1 MHGEISMSNEKELE
15 SMVVASPLFIEA
27 PKSSGR
33 PVGSKGTKKIM
44 PDQLHQAKTLYVAG
58 KSIPEIGKILGL
70 SSNNVLY
77 RHMEQE
83 NWGEEREV
91 FIKTTAENQLSAIL
105 TSNLTETNEILTD
118 LRTIR
123 EKAITAIDAGDVEPR
138 KYSEASQAY
147 IDSVN
152 ASTKIRAEALQ
163 LSFLVEISKILRNR
177 IKDPK
182 LLVEISE
189 DLRAL
194 FKVRQ
199 KEINNAK

>member
-1 MHGEISMSNEKELE
+1 MNNEEGPIL
-15 SMVVASPLFIEA
+15 SPLMITEG
-27 PKSSGR
+27 PKPSGR
-33 PVGSKGTKKIM
+33 PLGSKGTKKIM
-44 PDQLHQAKTLYVAG
+44 PDQLHQAKTLYITG

-83 NWGEEREV
+83 KWGEEREV
-91 FIKTTAENQLSAIL
+91 FIRTTAENQLSAIL
-105 TSNLTETNEILTD
+105 TSNLAETNEILTD

-123 EKAITAIDAGDVEPR
+123 DKAITAIDSGDVEPR

-152 ASTKIRAEALQ
+152 ASGKIRAEALQ

-182 LLVEISE
+182 LLLELSD
-189 DLRAL
+189 DLRNL

-199 KEINNAK
+199 KESLNAK

>member
-1 MHGEISMSNEKELE
+1 MNDKELDD
-15 SMVVASPLFIEA
+15 VVIASPTLMITEG
-27 PKSSGR
+27 PKPSGR

-44 PDQLHQAKTLYVAG
+44 PDQLHQAKTLYITG
-58 KSIPEIGKILGL
+58 KSIPEIGKILEL

-83 NWGEEREV
+83 KWGEEREV
-91 FIKTTAENQLSAIL
+91 FIRTTAENQLSAIL
-105 TSNLTETNEILTD
+105 TSNLAETNEILTD

-123 EKAITAIDAGDVEPR
+123 DKAITAIDAGDVEPR

-182 LLVEISE
+182 LLLELSD
-189 DLRAL
+189 DLRSL

-199 KEINNAK
+199 KEMMNAK

>member
-1 MHGEISMSNEKELE
+1 MSDEDTL
-15 SMVVASPLFIEA
+15 MIEG
-27 PKSSGR
+27 PKPSGR
-33 PVGSKGTKKIM
+33 PMGSKGTKKIM
-44 PDQLHQAKTLYVAG
+44 PDQLHQAKMLYVTG
-58 KSIPEIGKILGL
+58 KSIPEIGKILEL

-77 RHMEQE
+77 RHMESE
-83 NWGEEREV
+83 KWGEEREV

-105 TSNLTETNEILTD
+105 TSNLAETNEILTD

-123 EKAITAIDAGDVEPR
+123 DKAISAVDSGDVEPR
-138 KYSEASQAY
+138 KFSEASQAY

-182 LLVEISE
+182 LLLELSE
-189 DLRAL
+189 DLRTL
-194 FKVRQ
+194 FKIRQ
-199 KEINNAK
+199 KEMINAK